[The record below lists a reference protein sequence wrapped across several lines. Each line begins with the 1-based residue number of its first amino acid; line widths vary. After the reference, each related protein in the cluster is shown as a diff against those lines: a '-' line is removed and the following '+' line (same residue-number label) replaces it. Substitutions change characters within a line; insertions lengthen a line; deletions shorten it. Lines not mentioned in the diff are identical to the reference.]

1 MKNFELLI
9 GIGLGAA
16 IAGAALSCC
25 GKSDRHCKKD
35 DCCRC
40 FADDYP
46 KEYPI
51 PRRVRVPLRSVFVG
65 SLLFPSEKR
74 TAKEE
79 RPLQRVLLREVRK
92 KVVQIS
98 FGRSR
103 ESAPPLHALIF
114 YRKFLFI
121 KSENRSSVVFR
132 AEHGIKTG

>member
-16 IAGAALSCC
+16 IAGAAFLRRKIGSSLQKGRLLPLFRGRLSE
-25 GKSDRHCKKD
+25 GISDT
-35 DCCRC
+35 
-40 FADDYP
+40 P
-46 KEYPI
+46 VP
-51 PRRVRVPLRSVFVG
+51 PRRVRVPLRNVFVG

-103 ESAPPLHALIF
+103 LQAPPLHALIF
-114 YRKFLFI
+114 IGNFYL
-121 KSENRSSVVFR
+121 
-132 AEHGIKTG
+132 

>member
-1 MKNFELLI
+1 MIIDGGREIRKTETGDRKVEHMKNFELLI

-51 PRRVRVPLRSVFVG
+51 PPCRPDGCACLCGTCLSEAFC
-65 SLLFPSEKR
+65 FPPKR
-74 TAKEE
+74 E
-79 RPLQRVLLREVRK
+79 PPRK
-92 KVVQIS
+92 KDPCK
-98 FGRSR
+98 GCYY
-103 ESAPPLHALIF
+103 EK
-114 YRKFLFI
+114 YERK
-121 KSENRSSVVFR
+121 SCR
-132 AEHGIKTG
+132 